1 MIKEGDKL
9 KITGFDCGHRAMSRF
24 VAMGIRIGEEIT
36 VKVIQPDG
44 PYVVDV
50 GNSEYSIGR
59 GMFGKL
65 IYERITE

>member
-9 KITGFDCGHRAMSRF
+9 KITGFDCGHRAMSKF
-24 VAMGIRIGEEIT
+24 MTMGIRVGKEIT
-36 VKVIQPDG
+36 VKVIQPHG

-65 IYERITE
+65 LYEELK